1 MFVRKV
7 ETSKKVFP
15 KNIYRKTISIDKDGV
30 CIRRAGEPDA
40 AGADGHGRD
49 DDERVRLRSGEP
61 ADLVGRHEQRG
72 EPAVNERDVCVQR
85 AGTAR
90 DARGGRGRHALLLH
104 GLCAAVHDG
113 ERVRIANAEHPR
125 PVGYDRGE
133 QAV

>member
-40 AGADGHGRD
+40 AGADGDGRD
-49 DDERVRLRSGEP
+49 DDHELWLRSGQP
-61 ADLVGRHEQRG
+61 ADLYKHLEQRG
-72 EPAVNERDVCVQR
+72 DPAVDERDVCVQR

-90 DARGGRGRHALLLH
+90 DAGGGRGHCALLLH

-113 ERVRIANAEHPR
+113 ERVRAASAEHPR
-125 PVGYDRGE
+125 PIGDDRGE
-133 QAV
+133 

>member
-1 MFVRKV
+1 MHRM
-7 ETSKKVFP
+7 
-15 KNIYRKTISIDKDGV
+15 I
-30 CIRRAGEPDA
+30 
-40 AGADGHGRD
+40 ADHPVASSQIGGRNFWQ
-49 DDERVRLRSGEP
+49 RPGQP

-85 AGTAR
+85 AGAAR

-125 PVGYDRGE
+125 PVGDDRGG
-133 QAV
+133 QAVRGAG